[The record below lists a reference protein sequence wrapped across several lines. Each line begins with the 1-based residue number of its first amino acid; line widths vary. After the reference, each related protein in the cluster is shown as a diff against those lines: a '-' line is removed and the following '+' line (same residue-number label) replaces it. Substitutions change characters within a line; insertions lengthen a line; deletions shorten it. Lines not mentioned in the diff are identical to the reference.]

1 MENVISCEA
10 CVVPWKHNWHL
21 LHFTIIPHFLCSK
34 KISLSFWVNWKLFKT
49 ENASEPAKTRNYI
62 LIFVIFCTPSL
73 QTLNSN
79 LQLFPTFLKNFT
91 IIFLIH
97 SIHLLGNFLS
107 SFYFC
112 THTALRNYFKL
123 QGTAEQFH
131 LIFELWLI
139 MISAHEPLSDNRLG
153 PNQHLPEPAG
163 LHTAL
168 LAAIPKNAII
178 MDEYSHDA

>member
-1 MENVISCEA
+1 MKAIQNRKCFRTSKNSELYPNICYFLHPFPADTKLKPPVVSHISEEF
-10 CVVPWKHNWHL
+10 HH
-21 LHFTIIPHFLCSK
+21 H
-34 KISLSFWVNWKLFKT
+34 
-49 ENASEPAKTRNYI
+49 
-62 LIFVIFCTPSL
+62 
-73 QTLNSN
+73 
-79 LQLFPTFLKNFT
+79 
-91 IIFLIH
+91 FLIH

-131 LIFELWLI
+131 LIFELLLI

-168 LAAIPKNAII
+168 LAATPKNAII